1 MEILIISG
9 FLGAGKTTF
18 IKEMAKATKRQYV
31 IIENEF
37 SEFSIDGP
45 LLSDDKIDG
54 AALEVRELSEG
65 CICCSGKLDFAS
77 TVLTVANTLDP
88 DYLLVEPS
96 GVAFPGRILNNLN
109 KICYER
115 IKILDP
121 ITILD
126 GVNYLSSKT
135 LFKDFF
141 EDQILTAKHI
151 VISKSESF
159 SEDDFKHIKENLD
172 LDDSVN
178 FPMKHYKYWTE
189 EEWWNL
195 LKKSDSNKNKS
206 YEERE
211 MEIEAENIGFNP
223 FVCSSP
229 DEIVYIL
236 EELQTGKYGN
246 IIRAKGFFN
255 NGDLD
260 YRFDYVSG
268 QYQISGNSKMEDSR
282 AVVIGTDLKH
292 KKLKKLFNAIKNS

>member
-1 MEILIISG
+1 
-9 FLGAGKTTF
+9 
-18 IKEMAKATKRQYV
+18 MAKKTKRQYV

-37 SEFSIDGP
+37 SEFSVDGP
-45 LLSDDKIDG
+45 LLSNKEIDS

-115 IKILDP
+115 IGILDP

-126 GVNYLSSKT
+126 GVNYLSSKA

-141 EDQILTAKHI
+141 DDQIRTAKHI

-159 SEDDFKHIKENLD
+159 STEDFEHIRKNLNID
-172 LDDSVN
+172 ESVN
-178 FPMKHYKYWTE
+178 FPMKHYSYWTE

-195 LKKSDSNKNKS
+195 LKKSGT
-206 YEERE
+206 EEKKVYAESE
-211 MEIEAENIGFNP
+211 MEIDAENIGFKP
-223 FVCSSP
+223 FNCFSP
-229 DEIVYIL
+229 DEMVYIL

-246 IIRAKGFFN
+246 IIRSKGFFN
-255 NGDLD
+255 NEDLY

-268 QYQISGNSKMEDSR
+268 QYQVGGNVEMEDSR
-282 AVVIGTDLKH
+282 AIVIGTDLKH